1 MSNETCLTRARAA
14 VNAHRFGTPEWE
26 AAMVQVRALVAAANA
41 ARPAEPFCS
50 VDSGEHP
57 TVIITGNKAKVI
69 R

>member
-1 MSNETCLTRARAA
+1 MTTQIAKARAA

-26 AAMVQVRALVAAANA
+26 AAMVVVRALVAAANA
-41 ARPAEPFCS
+41 CRPAEKFCS
-50 VDSGEHP
+50 VDSGEHA

>member
-1 MSNETCLTRARAA
+1 MTTQIAKARAA

-26 AAMVQVRALVAAANA
+26 AAMVQVRALVAAASA

-50 VDSGEHP
+50 LDSGEHP
-57 TVIITGNKAKVI
+57 TVIITGNKAKVV